1 MVIFGWKKAKPQEE
15 KTEEKV
21 EETKIVTPSQVALA
35 PAPSLPAPQAP
46 LFVKLEKYKEI
57 ENNLNELKF
66 NLDTLKNSFSL
77 FTEVENVKGKNIQ
90 LIQSTLE
97 KIERNVLNLLA
108 EFSKPLGISE
118 EIREETPELIDLSKT
133 LTNLKEQIDNLKAQ
147 LEKL

>member
-21 EETKIVTPSQVALA
+21 EETKIVTPSQVAPA
-35 PAPSLPAPQAP
+35 PAPSLPAPQTP

-57 ENNLNELKF
+57 ESNLNELKF

-133 LTNLKEQIDNLKAQ
+133 LTNLKEQIDNLKTQ